1 MISKEE
7 YIEFA
12 ENGFNIVPLIKTIE
26 KDLDSPIKVFSRIK
40 NKKNTFLLESI
51 EGGEKWAQY
60 SIIGLDCK
68 DSIKVS
74 DNKIEI
80 KTALG
85 TNLIE
90 CKEPLNELNKLI
102 GEYKTPVLDGMPRFY
117 GGYVGFLRMK
127 VLSMLKIKLMLFKE
141 KTQNLMFICLISIW

>member
-1 MISKEE
+1 M
-7 YIEFA
+7 
-12 ENGFNIVPLIKTIE
+12 
-26 KDLDSPIKVFSRIK
+26 
-40 NKKNTFLLESI
+40 LESI

-60 SIIGLDCK
+60 SIIGLDCQ

-85 TNLIE
+85 TNPIE

-102 GEYKTPVLDGMPRFY
+102 AEYKSPILDGMPDFMEDMS
-117 GGYVGFLRMK
+117 VFLRMK

-141 KTQNLMFICLISIW
+141 KTQNLMFICLISTW

>member
-1 MISKEE
+1 MITKQKYSELKQE
-7 YIEFA
+7 
-12 ENGFNIVPLIKTIE
+12 GFNIVPLIKEINS
-26 KDLDSPIKVFSRIK
+26 DLDSPINLYSRIK
-40 NKKNTFLLESI
+40 VKKNTFLLESI

-117 GGYVGFLRMK
+117 GGYVGFFGMK
-127 VLSMLKIKLMLFKE
+127 VLSMLKTKLMLFKE
-141 KTQNLMFICLISIW
+141 KTQNLMFICLIFI

>member
-1 MISKEE
+1 MITKQKYSELKQE
-7 YIEFA
+7 
-12 ENGFNIVPLIKTIE
+12 GFNIVPLIKEINS
-26 KDLDSPIKVFSRIK
+26 DLDSPINLYSRIK
-40 NKKNTFLLESI
+40 DKKNTFLLESI

-117 GGYVGFLRMK
+117 GGYVGFFAYESAKYAENKINALQRER
-127 VLSMLKIKLMLFKE
+127 LKI
-141 KTQNLMFICLISIW
+141 